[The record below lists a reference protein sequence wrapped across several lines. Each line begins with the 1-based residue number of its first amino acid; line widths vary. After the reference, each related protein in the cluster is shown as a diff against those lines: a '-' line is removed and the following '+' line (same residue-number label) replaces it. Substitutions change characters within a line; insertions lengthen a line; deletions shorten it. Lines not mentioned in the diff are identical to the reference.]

1 MPDGKGNFKEGHV
14 SHVEIELS
22 ASIISDALL
31 SDPTFVTAVATEVRK
46 QLLKDARFLGNL
58 FGKWA
63 ATHPTPNPSKRRV
76 NGH

>member
-1 MPDGKGNFKEGHV
+1 MPDGQGTFDEGYV
-14 SHVEIELS
+14 SNVEIELS

-31 SDPTFVTAVATEVRK
+31 SDPKFVTAVATEVRK

-63 ATHPTPNPSKRRV
+63 ATHPTPPASKRRL
-76 NGH
+76 NQ